1 MRFTFTHEL
10 CGALHLSACRQLAQQ
25 ACPFN
30 PLNLFE
36 SAVKILAKALRLFK
50 HNGSTCPPPL
60 RAYDYRRRPGPAD
73 SDRRARAAW
82 PRFIERRV
90 PDPDE
95 AEDILQDVFAE
106 LVESYRLLKPVEQA
120 AAWLFRVARNRIIDR
135 YRRVPAQRTVS
146 LDAPL
151 EAGTDGDEP
160 ARLLQDV
167 LPAPDDS
174 PENRLLRETIMDAL
188 TDALAELPAEQRQ
201 VFVWHE
207 LEDKSFNEM
216 VAETGVPLKTLI
228 SRKHYAVKHLRKRL
242 QKLYDEL
249 FTD

>member
-1 MRFTFTHEL
+1 MA
-10 CGALHLSACRQLAQQ
+10 ALALPLSALMTTAAGQDQQ
-25 ACPFN
+25 IQT
-30 PLNLFE
+30 
-36 SAVKILAKALRLFK
+36 AVREQRSRL
-50 HNGSTCPPPL
+50 L
-60 RAYDYRRRPGPAD
+60 
-73 SDRRARAAW
+73 
-82 PRFIERRV
+82 RFIERRV
-90 PDPDE
+90 PDPNE

-146 LDAPL
+146 LNAPL
-151 EAGTDGDEP
+151 GGGADGDEP

-207 LEDKSFNEM
+207 LEDRSFNEM

-242 QKLYDEL
+242 RKLYDEL
-249 FTD
+249 FDNG

>member
-1 MRFTFTHEL
+1 MEAF
-10 CGALHLSACRQLAQQ
+10 ALPLSVLMTTAAGQDQQ
-25 ACPFN
+25 IQT
-30 PLNLFE
+30 
-36 SAVKILAKALRLFK
+36 AVREQRGRL
-50 HNGSTCPPPL
+50 L
-60 RAYDYRRRPGPAD
+60 
-73 SDRRARAAW
+73 
-82 PRFIERRV
+82 RFIERRV
-90 PDPDE
+90 PDPAE

-151 EAGTDGDEP
+151 GAGDGDEP

-216 VAETGVPLKTLI
+216 VADTGVPLKTLI

>member
-1 MRFTFTHEL
+1 ME
-10 CGALHLSACRQLAQQ
+10 ALALPLSALMTTAASQDQQ
-25 ACPFN
+25 IQT
-30 PLNLFE
+30 
-36 SAVKILAKALRLFK
+36 AVREQRGRL
-50 HNGSTCPPPL
+50 L
-60 RAYDYRRRPGPAD
+60 
-73 SDRRARAAW
+73 
-82 PRFIERRV
+82 RFIERRV
-90 PDPDE
+90 PDPAE

-135 YRRVPAQRTVS
+135 YRRVPAKMTVS

-151 EAGTDGDEP
+151 GAAADGDEP

-174 PENRLLRETIMDAL
+174 PENRLLRETIMDAI
-188 TDALAELPAEQRQ
+188 TDALAELPPEQRQ

-207 LEDKSFNEM
+207 LEDQSFNDM
-216 VAETGVPLKTLI
+216 VAATGVPLKTLI

-242 QKLYDEL
+242 RKLYDEL

>member
-1 MRFTFTHEL
+1 MD
-10 CGALHLSACRQLAQQ
+10 ALSLPLSALMTAAGQDQQ
-25 ACPFN
+25 IQA
-30 PLNLFE
+30 
-36 SAVKILAKALRLFK
+36 AVREQRGRL
-50 HNGSTCPPPL
+50 L
-60 RAYDYRRRPGPAD
+60 
-73 SDRRARAAW
+73 
-82 PRFIERRV
+82 RFIERRV
-90 PDPDE
+90 PDPAE

-135 YRRVPAQRTVS
+135 YRRVPAKVTVS

-151 EAGTDGDEP
+151 GAAEADEP

-167 LPAPDDS
+167 LPAPDDA
-174 PENRLLRETIMDAL
+174 PENRLLRETIMQAL
-188 TDALAELPAEQRQ
+188 TDALTELPTEQRQ

-207 LEDKSFNEM
+207 LEDKSFNDM

-242 QKLYDEL
+242 RKLYEEL
-249 FTD
+249 FSE

>member
-1 MRFTFTHEL
+1 MCVCLAIME
-10 CGALHLSACRQLAQQ
+10 ALALPLSALMTTAASQDQQ
-25 ACPFN
+25 IQT
-30 PLNLFE
+30 
-36 SAVKILAKALRLFK
+36 AVREQRGRL
-50 HNGSTCPPPL
+50 L
-60 RAYDYRRRPGPAD
+60 
-73 SDRRARAAW
+73 
-82 PRFIERRV
+82 RFIERRV
-90 PDPDE
+90 PDPAE

-135 YRRVPAQRTVS
+135 YRRVPAKLTVS

-151 EAGTDGDEP
+151 GAATDGDEP

-174 PENRLLRETIMDAL
+174 PENRLLRETIMDAI
-188 TDALAELPAEQRQ
+188 TDALAELPPEQRQ

-207 LEDKSFNEM
+207 LEDQSFNDM
-216 VAETGVPLKTLI
+216 VTATGVPLKTLI

-242 QKLYDEL
+242 RKLYDEL

>member
-1 MRFTFTHEL
+1 ME
-10 CGALHLSACRQLAQQ
+10 ALALPLSALMTTAASQDQQ
-25 ACPFN
+25 IQT
-30 PLNLFE
+30 
-36 SAVKILAKALRLFK
+36 AVREQRGRL
-50 HNGSTCPPPL
+50 L
-60 RAYDYRRRPGPAD
+60 
-73 SDRRARAAW
+73 
-82 PRFIERRV
+82 RFIERRV
-90 PDPDE
+90 PDPAE

-135 YRRVPAQRTVS
+135 YRRVPAKMTVS

-151 EAGTDGDEP
+151 GVATDGDEP

-174 PENRLLRETIMDAL
+174 PENRLLRDTIMDAI

-207 LEDKSFNEM
+207 LEDQSFNDM
-216 VAETGVPLKTLI
+216 VAATGVPLKTLI

-242 QKLYDEL
+242 RKLYDEL

>member
-1 MRFTFTHEL
+1 ME
-10 CGALHLSACRQLAQQ
+10 ALALPLSALMTTAASQDQQ
-25 ACPFN
+25 IQT
-30 PLNLFE
+30 
-36 SAVKILAKALRLFK
+36 AVREQRGRL
-50 HNGSTCPPPL
+50 L
-60 RAYDYRRRPGPAD
+60 
-73 SDRRARAAW
+73 
-82 PRFIERRV
+82 RFIERRV
-90 PDPDE
+90 PDPAE

-135 YRRVPAQRTVS
+135 YRRVPAKLTVS

-151 EAGTDGDEP
+151 GAATDGDEP

-174 PENRLLRETIMDAL
+174 PENRLLRETIMDAI

-207 LEDKSFNEM
+207 LEDQSFNDM
-216 VAETGVPLKTLI
+216 VAATGVPLKTLI

-242 QKLYDEL
+242 RKLYDEL

>member
-1 MRFTFTHEL
+1 MK
-10 CGALHLSACRQLAQQ
+10 ALSLPLSALMSTAAGQDQQ
-25 ACPFN
+25 IQM
-30 PLNLFE
+30 
-36 SAVKILAKALRLFK
+36 AVREQRGRL
-50 HNGSTCPPPL
+50 L
-60 RAYDYRRRPGPAD
+60 
-73 SDRRARAAW
+73 
-82 PRFIERRV
+82 RFIERRV
-90 PDPDE
+90 PDPAE

-151 EAGTDGDEP
+151 GPAGDGDEP
-160 ARLLQDV
+160 TRLLQDV

-216 VAETGVPLKTLI
+216 VADTGVPLKTLI

-242 QKLYDEL
+242 RTLYEEL
-249 FTD
+249 FDNS

>member
-1 MRFTFTHEL
+1 ME
-10 CGALHLSACRQLAQQ
+10 ALALPFSALMTTAAGQDQQ
-25 ACPFN
+25 IQT
-30 PLNLFE
+30 
-36 SAVKILAKALRLFK
+36 AVREQRGRL
-50 HNGSTCPPPL
+50 L
-60 RAYDYRRRPGPAD
+60 
-73 SDRRARAAW
+73 
-82 PRFIERRV
+82 RFIERRV
-90 PDPDE
+90 PDPAE

-135 YRRVPAQRTVS
+135 YRRVPAKGTVS

-151 EAGTDGDEP
+151 GAAGDGDEP

-174 PENRLLRETIMDAL
+174 PENRLLRETIMDAIG
-188 TDALAELPAEQRQ
+188 DALAELPAEQRQ
-201 VFVWHE
+201 VFTWHE

-242 QKLYDEL
+242 RTLYDEL

>member
-1 MRFTFTHEL
+1 MTTAA
-10 CGALHLSACRQLAQQ
+10 GQDQQ
-25 ACPFN
+25 IQA
-30 PLNLFE
+30 
-36 SAVKILAKALRLFK
+36 AVREQRGRL
-50 HNGSTCPPPL
+50 L
-60 RAYDYRRRPGPAD
+60 
-73 SDRRARAAW
+73 
-82 PRFIERRV
+82 RFIERRV
-90 PDPDE
+90 PDPAE

-135 YRRVPAQRTVS
+135 YRRVPAKLTVS

-151 EAGTDGDEP
+151 SNADPDEP
-160 ARLLQDV
+160 ARLLQDI
-167 LPAPDDS
+167 LPAADDA

-207 LEDKSFNEM
+207 LDDRSFNDM

-242 QKLYDEL
+242 RTLYDEL
-249 FTD
+249 FTE

>member
-1 MRFTFTHEL
+1 ME
-10 CGALHLSACRQLAQQ
+10 ALALPLSALMTTAASQDQQ
-25 ACPFN
+25 IQT
-30 PLNLFE
+30 
-36 SAVKILAKALRLFK
+36 AVREQRGRL
-50 HNGSTCPPPL
+50 L
-60 RAYDYRRRPGPAD
+60 
-73 SDRRARAAW
+73 
-82 PRFIERRV
+82 RFIERRV
-90 PDPDE
+90 PDPAE

-135 YRRVPAQRTVS
+135 YRRVPAKMTVS

-151 EAGTDGDEP
+151 GAATDGDEP

-174 PENRLLRETIMDAL
+174 PENRLLRETIMDAI
-188 TDALAELPAEQRQ
+188 TDALSELPAEQRQ

-207 LEDKSFNEM
+207 LEDQSFNDM
-216 VAETGVPLKTLI
+216 VATTGVPLKTLI

-242 QKLYDEL
+242 RKLYEEL

>member
-1 MRFTFTHEL
+1 ME
-10 CGALHLSACRQLAQQ
+10 ALALPLSALMTTAASQDQQ
-25 ACPFN
+25 IQT
-30 PLNLFE
+30 
-36 SAVKILAKALRLFK
+36 AVREQRGRL
-50 HNGSTCPPPL
+50 L
-60 RAYDYRRRPGPAD
+60 
-73 SDRRARAAW
+73 
-82 PRFIERRV
+82 RFIERRV
-90 PDPDE
+90 PDPAE

-135 YRRVPAQRTVS
+135 YRRVPAKMTVS

-151 EAGTDGDEP
+151 GAATDGDEP

-174 PENRLLRETIMDAL
+174 PENRLLRETIMDAI
-188 TDALAELPAEQRQ
+188 TDALSELPAEQRQ

-207 LEDKSFNEM
+207 LEDQSFNDM
-216 VAETGVPLKTLI
+216 VATTGVPLKTLI

-242 QKLYDEL
+242 RKLYDEL